1 MGAMGSV
8 FAIIFGIG
16 WTAMAF
22 SMTRGSPF
30 PMVGV
35 VFPLFGVG
43 FVCLGIG
50 RLIYDLKN
58 TVSKNRMSVLEITE
72 DGEEPDPL
80 NERFG
85 RELRGTG
92 DAERARPSARQEN
105 STAGRLR
112 HLDELKRSG
121 MISEEEHRAQRKRIL
136 DQV

>member
-1 MGAMGSV
+1 MGAVGGV
-8 FAIIFGIG
+8 FAIVFGIG

-30 PMVGV
+30 PLVGV
-35 VFPLFGVG
+35 VLPLFGVA
-43 FVCLGIG
+43 FVCVGIG
-50 RLIYDLKN
+50 RLVYDLKN
-58 TVSKNRMSVLEITE
+58 AVSKNRMSVLDITE

-85 RELRGTG
+85 GGLRAAGC
-92 DAERARPSARQEN
+92 AESARPMVRQEN

-121 MISEEEHRAQRKRIL
+121 AITDEEHRAQRKRIL